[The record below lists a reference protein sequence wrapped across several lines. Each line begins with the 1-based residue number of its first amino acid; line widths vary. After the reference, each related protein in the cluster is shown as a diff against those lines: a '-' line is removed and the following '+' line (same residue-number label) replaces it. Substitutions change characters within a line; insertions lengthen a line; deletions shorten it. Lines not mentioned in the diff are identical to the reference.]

1 VENQRH
7 DRHAAK
13 PGQKRHA
20 AAKTVI
26 LISDLEFHFSRSDFQ
41 IAIPSLRVAAA
52 ERLAIIGPSGSGKT
66 TLLHLIAG
74 ILSPAR
80 GSIRVQD
87 REINALGEAER
98 RAFRIA
104 RIGLI
109 FQSFELVSYL
119 NVFENV
125 LLPYRLNSALKLTPA
140 VACRAEQLARD
151 TGLEPRLR
159 SFPHRLSQGEK
170 QRVAI
175 CRAMLPEPPL
185 LLADE
190 PTGNL
195 DPSAKQRM
203 IDLLFQQIERTG
215 ASLLMVTHDNE
226 IAARFPRVINCRDF
240 ATGAAR

>member
-1 VENQRH
+1 
-7 DRHAAK
+7 
-13 PGQKRHA
+13 
-20 AAKTVI
+20 VI
-26 LISDLEFHFSRSDFQ
+26 RISDLEFHFARSDFQ
-41 IAIPSLRVAAA
+41 LTVPSLRVAAA
-52 ERLAIIGPSGSGKT
+52 QRLAIIGPSGSGKT

-80 GSIRVQD
+80 GTIRVHD
-87 REINALGEAER
+87 REINALGDAER

-104 RIGLI
+104 RIGLV

-125 LLPYRLNSALKLTPA
+125 VLPYRLNSALKLTPA
-140 VACRAEQLARD
+140 VARRAEQLARE
-151 TGLEPRLR
+151 TGLEHRL
-159 SFPHRLSQGEK
+159 SYLPHRLSQGEK

-195 DPSAKQRM
+195 DPSSKQR
-203 IDLLFQQIERTG
+203 IVDLLFQQVERTG
-215 ASLLMVTHDNE
+215 ATLLMVTHDTE

-240 ATGAAR
+240 AGGAA

>member
-1 VENQRH
+1 MEDHGPKR
-7 DRHAAK
+7 RPAES
-13 PGQKRHA
+13 GQKRGA
-20 AAKTVI
+20 FAKTVI
-26 LISDLEFHFSRSDFQ
+26 AISDLEFEFPQSDFRM
-41 IAIPSLRVAAA
+41 AVPSLRIAGA

-80 GSIRVQD
+80 GTIRVQD
-87 REINALGEAER
+87 HEMSALGDTDR

-104 RIGLI
+104 HIGLV

-119 NVFENV
+119 DVFENI
-125 LLPYRLNSALKLTPA
+125 LLPYRLNPALRLTP
-140 VACRAEQLARD
+140 VTKRRAEQLARE
-151 TGLEPRLR
+151 TGLEHRLHY
-159 SFPHRLSQGEK
+159 FPHCLSQGEK

-195 DPSAKQRM
+195 DPSSKHRVV
-203 IDLLFQQIERTG
+203 DLLFQQIEQTG
-215 ASLLMVTHDNE
+215 ATLLMVSHDTE
-226 IAARFPRVINCRDF
+226 IAKRFPRVINCLDF
-240 ATGAAR
+240 AAGGAR